1 MYTHL
6 VTFYRHDG
14 SLSVLKLNERVADV
28 STASLNTLGRQIHG
42 SHLLRVE
49 CAAI

>member
-14 SLSVLKLNERVADV
+14 TFAVLKLNERVCDV
-28 STASLNTLGRQIHG
+28 SASSLHILGRQIHG
-42 SHLLRVE
+42 SHFERVHVT
-49 CAAI
+49 AI